1 MAEKGTIPE
10 SLATDCDTDGAPTL
24 PFDCTLDIDIK
35 SDAEN
40 LNYSD
45 GKRKA
50 EAISDSNSSSDS
62 FEAHRDPDTQFLEQS
77 DDDCASTETADFL
90 EQIENTT
97 TDLLHEDQIVH
108 SLEQLFLDDHQN
120 AHGVNIINPDEHVLR
135 DRDGDTKLHV
145 ALIFRSFRYIRQM
158 LKSKNISSYVNIRN
172 NLFQTALHLAV
183 DKTIK
188 SPIDIIIELLRVG
201 ADPIIQDVKGRTA
214 LHIVCE
220 NGDIGTLIFLDAII
234 VGDENRIKE
243 SIRHCLNMHTYD
255 GLTCLHIAVKLHDVP
270 VVNMLLNWGSDAN
283 IRDRKSGR
291 TALHFAAEKGSTE
304 IVKILVN
311 RPDVDIE
318 MKTYNKETPLN
329 LAYHRKHDAVVQLLV
344 DRGAEC
350 NLHDIKNFGPV
361 RRKFR
366 KTTNR

>member
-1 MAEKGTIPE
+1 MAEEGTIPG

-24 PFDCTLDIDIK
+24 PFDCTLDIDIQ
-35 SDAEN
+35 SDTEN
-40 LNYSD
+40 LNCSA

-50 EAISDSNSSSDS
+50 EAISDSSSSSDS
-62 FEAHRDPDTQFLEQS
+62 SEAQSDSDTQS
-77 DDDCASTETADFL
+77 DDDCASTETADIL
-90 EQIENTT
+90 EPIENNTS
-97 TDLLHEDQIVH
+97 DSLHEDQIVH

-145 ALIFRSFRYIRQM
+145 ALIFMAFRYIRLM
-158 LKSKNISSYVNIRN
+158 LKSNNISSYVNIRN

-188 SPIDIIIELLRVG
+188 APIDIIIELLRVG
-201 ADPIIQDVKGRTA
+201 ADPIIQDIKGRTA

-220 NGDIGTLIFLDAII
+220 NGDIGTLIFLYAMHI

-311 RPDVDIE
+311 RPDVNIE
-318 MKTYNKETPLN
+318 MENYNKETPLI
-329 LAYHRKHDAVVQLLV
+329 LAYHRKHDDVVQLLV
-344 DRGAEC
+344 DKGAEC
-350 NLHDIKNFGPV
+350 NMHDIKNFGPV
-361 RRKFR
+361 RRKFL